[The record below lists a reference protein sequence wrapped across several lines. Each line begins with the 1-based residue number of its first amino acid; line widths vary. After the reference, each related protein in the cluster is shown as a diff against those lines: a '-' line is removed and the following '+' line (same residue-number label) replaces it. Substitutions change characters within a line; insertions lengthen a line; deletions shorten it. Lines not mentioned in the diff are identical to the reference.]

1 MISLDTVFSLPFP
14 TLNPIMASHS
24 LGLKPNVPDWSP
36 RPSFSSLQP
45 ALNIT
50 FPYIHSLQAR
60 LFNVT
65 PHCMMAMIITASR
78 PCTGS
83 SGPRKTLLSPST
95 YPNPLSSLRKD
106 GRSEPS
112 SCPIFLRSLG
122 PLSRG
127 WALNGTKWLNARC
140 LVGGARYVLED
151 ATRRPRCVGDRQP
164 VMGSGAKRS

>member
-1 MISLDTVFSLPFP
+1 MISLDTVFSLPSP
-14 TLNPIMASHS
+14 TQNPIMAPHS
-24 LGLKPNVPDWSP
+24 LGLKPNVPDWSS

-50 FPYIHSLQAR
+50 FPYIYSVKAR

-65 PHCMMAMIITASR
+65 PHCMKAMIITASR

-83 SGPRKTLLSPST
+83 SGPRKTLLPPST
-95 YPNPLSSLRKD
+95 YPNPLSSLRKE
-106 GRSEPS
+106 GRSETS

-127 WALNGTKWLNARC
+127 WALNGTKRLNARC
-140 LVGGARYVLED
+140 LVGGARCALED
-151 ATRRPRCVGDRQP
+151 AARRPRCVGDRQP